1 MSRVYPYLPK
11 NCLKNPNKKIMADIQ
26 LLLKNAKNFVLNIP
40 VKDTFVLLTL
50 NVMYDMISIHMI

>member
-1 MSRVYPYLPK
+1 MS
-11 NCLKNPNKKIMADIQ
+11 DIQ

-50 NVMYDMISIHMI
+50 NVIYDMISIYMI